1 MTLFAG
7 TYLMSLAII
16 GVAPATSQA
25 GCGHYALSKAERASL
40 ESLSGLPTLDLA
52 IGDGSGSEP
61 TEPRPRP
68 CSGPSC
74 SEGPGVP
81 LTPPPHTSVRA
92 KQWCCTTA
100 LPPHFELERAS
111 DLAEPAPLSSLNCWL
126 AIERPP
132 RMSATSN
139 I

>member
-1 MTLFAG
+1 
-7 TYLMSLAII
+7 MSLAII
-16 GVAPATSQA
+16 GVAAAMSQA

-52 IGDGSGSEP
+52 VGDRSSSDP

-68 CSGPSC
+68 CTGPSC
-74 SEGPGVP
+74 SEGPRAP

-92 KQWCCTTA
+92 KQWCRTTV
-100 LPPHFELERAS
+100 LPPLFELESAG
-111 DLAEPAPLSSLNCWL
+111 DLTEPAPLTPLDCWL

-132 RMSATSN
+132 RMSAPLSS
-139 I
+139 